1 MLLLFQ
7 GSDYQLPDV
16 FLVLKATIGA
26 KQNYED
32 KKSEPFHPQ
41 PGFQG
46 GFSRSEGFYFLFPF
60 NSFAFI
66 SSSRDHPTPRP
77 SL

>member
-32 KKSEPFHPQ
+32 KKSERFHPQ

-46 GFSRSEGFYFLFPF
+46 AFRGVKVFLFF
-60 NSFAFI
+60 LLIVLHS
-66 SSSRDHPTPRP
+66 
-77 SL
+77 

>member
-32 KKSEPFHPQ
+32 KE
-41 PGFQG
+41 
-46 GFSRSEGFYFLFPF
+46 
-60 NSFAFI
+60 I
-66 SSSRDHPTPRP
+66 
-77 SL
+77 